1 MSNAT
6 WIVVAG
12 EGRARI
18 FASEEGSFAL
28 QQVEDIS
35 NAHHAATML
44 TEKQAAAYSESERKE
59 KERDKFASQ
68 IASYIEDSRLHGR
81 FSRIRLIAE
90 PKFLGMLLD
99 YLNEQTQKT
108 VIDKI
113 SKDYSSLSTKDI
125 EEILL
130 GGRTRSE

>member
-18 FASEEGSFAL
+18 FASAEDASTL
-28 QQVEDIS
+28 QQVEDFS
-35 NAHHAATML
+35 NEHHSATML

-68 IASYIEDSRLHGR
+68 VAAYLDDARLHAR
-81 FSRIRLIAE
+81 FVRIKIVAE
-90 PKFLGMLLD
+90 AKFLGALLG
-99 YLNEQTQKT
+99 YLNEQTKKLIFDQ
-108 VIDKI
+108 V
-113 SKDYSSLSTKDI
+113 SKDYSSLSTSEI
-125 EEILL
+125 EEVLKR
-130 GGRTRSE
+130 G